1 MRSSVRFA
9 HANVN
14 SIRDHFTDVKNLLY
28 NKNIDIFALNET
40 WLTPDIPDHWFN
52 IDFFHFVR
60 NDRNLKA
67 TNKNK
72 SRLARRRRRLY
83 MQGGGVLIYVRS
95 GILFKVLAKL
105 QLTHVNETEFVIL
118 ELTLENGQRILVAA
132 VYRRPKG
139 LVLNSFFNLLY
150 KYYHL
155 YSNVI
160 LLGDL
165 NSDLLGTDF
174 YSESLK
180 NLIND
185 YGLYNVPFGATHHAT
200 SAGTWL
206 DITLVDSADKLLSFE
221 KYTVP
226 FICNHHYLII
236 DYKLEP
242 FIFNKRSVCTRDFR
256 KFDSDS
262 FRCQLKSQ
270 IELSSFSTYTHF
282 AKIFDKLVTAQLIE
296 FLEKNNLLSTL
307 QSGFRKHY
315 STQSALVKI
324 TDDIRSGIDKGMV
337 TILLLFDF
345 RYSQALHFITC
356 YEREKLFRQV
366 Y

>member
-1 MRSSVRFA
+1 
-9 HANVN
+9 
-14 SIRDHFTDVKNLLY
+14 
-28 NKNIDIFALNET
+28 
-40 WLTPDIPDHWFN
+40 
-52 IDFFHFVR
+52 
-60 NDRNLKA
+60 
-67 TNKNK
+67 
-72 SRLARRRRRLY
+72 

-95 GILFKVLAKL
+95 GILFKVLAKS
-105 QLTHVNETEFVIL
+105 QLTHVNETEFIIL

-185 YGLYNVPFGATHHAT
+185 YGLHNVPFGATHHAT

-221 KYTVP
+221 KSTVP
-226 FICNHHYLII
+226 FICNHDYLII

-270 IELSSFSTYTHF
+270 IELSSFSTYTSKDPNLMLEQF
-282 AKIFDKLVTAQLIE
+282 QTISLRLLDEQGPFRNRTIKKSPAPWFNSSLRLRCKERDILYNKAKRMASAPLMHRYKLIRKQLKCDIRLARE
-296 FLEKNNLLSTL
+296 TFFSNKLRDTDDMSKKWALLNKMGAVGKRSSSPLEKFTANELNLHYASVATVHPLCSTIEL
-307 QSGFRKHY
+307 AH
-315 STQSALVKI
+315 
-324 TDDIRSGIDKGMV
+324 
-337 TILLLFDF
+337 ILDTPRNLNEPVF
-345 RYSQALHFITC
+345 
-356 YEREKLFRQV
+356 EM
-366 Y
+366 